1 MNNNNNINNSMNV
14 MNSNTYLKR
23 MHDLTKDFMNSR
35 KKFIKIIWDNLTFFQ
50 KIILI
55 IVIFVLPLIF
65 LLIYLFSKSNINLNR
80 NLNAD
85 YSLLDINNN
94 LPFIGIVN
102 NSDEN
107 YKNLLSSYLKKNYP
121 DMISNDE
128 LNYNINHNKLKN
140 EVDGTYTYSMWM
152 YINGDETGVYNYF
165 RYITDVTGVTDVT
178 GTSNS
183 LPDYNWSNFR
193 YNNFKNIFLRGDSP
207 ADVENLNSIK
217 QYPGIW
223 LGPELTNMYLVF
235 SNGSDSESYLLENLE
250 LNKWINITVTI
261 NNNSVSIYRNGLLE
275 ITGLV
280 SGSLYLNNIGNKNIY
295 FLGNP
300 KTTDENSGGFPG
312 FINYFNFYNKVLT
325 PEEIN
330 KLYMNY
336 LPLISGYM
344 SKSNYYNLSKAPTVN
359 VITDETS
366 YLETFNMV

>member
-1 MNNNNNINNSMNV
+1 
-14 MNSNTYLKR
+14 
-23 MHDLTKDFMNSR
+23 
-35 KKFIKIIWDNLTFFQ
+35 
-50 KIILI
+50 
-55 IVIFVLPLIF
+55 
-65 LLIYLFSKSNINLNR
+65 
-80 NLNAD
+80 
-85 YSLLDINNN
+85 
-94 LPFIGIVN
+94 
-102 NSDEN
+102 
-107 YKNLLSSYLKKNYP
+107 
-121 DMISNDE
+121 
-128 LNYNINHNKLKN
+128 
-140 EVDGTYTYSMWM
+140 M
-152 YINGDETGVYNYF
+152 YINGDESGVYNYF
-165 RYITDVTGVTDVT
+165 RSKFVTDGT
-178 GTSNS
+178 GSSNS

-193 YNNFKNIFLRGDSP
+193 YNNFKNVFLRGDSP

-261 NNNSVSIYRNGLLE
+261 NNNSISIYRNGLLE

-280 SGSLYLNNIGNKNIY
+280 SGSLYLNNISNKNIY

-300 KTTDENSGGFPG
+300 KLTDENSGGFPG
-312 FINYFNFYNKVLT
+312 FINYFNFYNRVLT

-336 LPLISGYM
+336 LPLISAYM
-344 SKSNYYNLSKAPTVN
+344 SKSNYYNLSNAPTVN